1 MQRNVEFK
9 DFEPS
14 KHFTSLI
21 DRLTAKLEKN
31 IGTFSPDAVHL
42 RLMVEHNSARKLYT
56 FSLTLDVPG
65 KTLAAKEERHDIQA
79 GIRSVFEE
87 IDRQLKKYKA
97 NLRREHWKR
106 PERRQE
112 LREMKAEAASSVTE
126 EGKREAFFSMVT
138 PHLKRVDHFVRH
150 LIQYSEAMGDLP
162 KGNVSPS
169 EIVDG
174 ALLRAYREFAS
185 GRSIPDVKNWLV
197 RDALDQ
203 LDSVVTRLKA
213 ERETT
218 VQIEEERA
226 A

>member
-1 MQRNVEFK
+1 
-9 DFEPS
+9 
-14 KHFTSLI
+14 
-21 DRLTAKLEKN
+21 
-31 IGTFSPDAVHL
+31 
-42 RLMVEHNSARKLYT
+42 
-56 FSLTLDVPG
+56 
-65 KTLAAKEERHDIQA
+65 
-79 GIRSVFEE
+79 
-87 IDRQLKKYKA
+87 
-97 NLRREHWKR
+97 
-106 PERRQE
+106 
-112 LREMKAEAASSVTE
+112 MKAEAASSVAE
-126 EGKREAFFSMVT
+126 EGKRETFFSVVT

-150 LIQYSEAMGDLP
+150 LIRYSEAMGDLP

>member
-9 DFEPS
+9 DFEPP
-14 KHFTSLI
+14 KHITTLI
-21 DRLTAKLEKN
+21 ERLTSKLEKN
-31 IGTFSPDAVHL
+31 TKTFSPDAVYL

-56 FSLTLDVPG
+56 VSLTLDVPR
-65 KTLAAKEERHDIQA
+65 KTFAAKEEQHDIQA
-79 GIRSVFEE
+79 GIRSAFAE
-87 IDRQLKKYKA
+87 IERQLKKYKA
-97 NLRREHWKR
+97 HLRQDHWKR
-106 PERRQE
+106 PERRE
-112 LREMKAEAASSVTE
+112 EVREMKAEAAASVAKE
-126 EGKREAFFSMVT
+126 SKREAFFSMVT
-138 PHLKRVDHFVRH
+138 PHLKRLRHFVRH

-185 GRSIPDVKNWLV
+185 GRSIPDVKSWLV

-203 LDSVVTRLKA
+203 LDSVVSRVKA